1 MNKFKVL
8 PQIVPFDFGA
18 DQINLDEMVSATCT
32 VNKGDLPL
40 DISWIH
46 ADTSGIERGLVT
58 NDGVVITR
66 TNQRISMLSIE
77 AVKAR
82 HRGNYSCFAKN
93 KAGNSQHSAALHING
108 ESKRNY
114 FPETFEEFCNLL
126 QKFQNFP
133 FKFNFSS
140 STNRSF

>member
-18 DQINLDEMVSATCT
+18 DQINLDEMVSAMCT

-40 DISWIH
+40 EISWIH
-46 ADTSGIERGLVT
+46 ADTSGIEQKLVT
-58 NDGVVITR
+58 NDGAVITR

-82 HRGNYSCFAKN
+82 HRGNYSCIAKN
-93 KAGNSQHSAALHING
+93 KAGTSQHSAALHING
-108 ESKRNY
+108 D
-114 FPETFEEFCNLL
+114 
-126 QKFQNFP
+126 
-133 FKFNFSS
+133 
-140 STNRSF
+140 